1 MKHWKKEILLILLL
15 LLFVP
20 YFVLPTYNFPASDDY
35 CCTAKVDELGFI
47 DNAVFWYNNWTSRY
61 TATSLISYPF
71 KKGFFLWSRLFPY
84 LLFLSLFWGLFLF
97 FKKLVFPKL
106 PNIDIAIA
114 TLLFLLSFVALLRST
129 SSAFYWAA
137 GSLTYTLSIP
147 LILFLVPFIQK
158 IAFYQQSKTRQI
170 SCLVWSSVFIA
181 VVIGT
186 NETILPL
193 LDFALIVAAIW
204 GFWERKKGRFHLLI
218 LLAVA
223 LTFSTVVFVAP
234 GNYERMNSFS
244 AESGNFWSSVFSSFV
259 YLKRYISEWIINGL
273 TLFLT
278 LAFIPFAKKRILP
291 GSPLKNVKTVYLLLY
306 PFVSMSLI
314 AAMFFPAFWA
324 MNEPPPNRAIN
335 VIYFFL
341 LIFWFLLILCL
352 LELYERRQYSFRFL
366 SKFYRFLSGPKV
378 FYILIALFLL
388 GVVTTRNYSAA
399 YREAFGKGAVFAE
412 QAEQRYRYIRT
423 QKAAGHTDIVVEPF
437 DINLRSLK
445 TGEIDIDKSH
455 WVNRCLRDY
464 FGIRSIAR
472 TQ

>member
-1 MKHWKKEILLILLL
+1 M
-15 LLFVP
+15 
-20 YFVLPTYNFPASDDY
+20 
-35 CCTAKVDELGFI
+35 KVDELGI
-47 DNAVFWYNNWTSRY
+47 VDNAVYWYNNWTSRY
-61 TATSLISYPF
+61 TATPLISYPL
-71 KKGFFLWSRLFPY
+71 KKGFLLWIRLLPY

-97 FKKLVFPKL
+97 FKELVFPKL
-106 PNIDIAIA
+106 PNINIAIV
-114 TLLFLLSFVALLRST
+114 TSLFLLSFVALLRST

-137 GSLTYTLSIP
+137 GVFAYAISIP

-186 NETILPL
+186 NEITLPL
-193 LDFALIVAAIW
+193 LDFALIVAATW
-204 GFWERKKGRFHLLI
+204 SFWERKKGRFHLLI

-223 LTFSTVVFVAP
+223 LIFSTVVFVAP
-234 GNYERMNSFS
+234 GNYERMSIFS
-244 AESGNFWSSVFSSFV
+244 ESKNFWSSVFYSFV
-259 YLKRYISEWIINGL
+259 YLKRYFSEWIINGL

-278 LAFIPFAKKRILP
+278 LAFIPFAKRRILP
-291 GSPLKNVKTVYLLLY
+291 DSPLKNVKTVYLLLY

-366 SKFYRFLSGPKV
+366 SKSYRFLSGPKV

-412 QAEQRYRYIRT
+412 QAEQRYRYIRM
-423 QKAAGHTDIVVEPF
+423 QKAAGHTDIIVEPF

-455 WVNRCLRDY
+455 WVNRSVSAY

-472 TQ
+472 TP